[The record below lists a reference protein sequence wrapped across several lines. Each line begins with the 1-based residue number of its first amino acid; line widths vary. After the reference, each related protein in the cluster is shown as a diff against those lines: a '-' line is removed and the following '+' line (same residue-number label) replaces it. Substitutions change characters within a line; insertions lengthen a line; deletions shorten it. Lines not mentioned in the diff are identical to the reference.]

1 MNRKEIENNLTCIT
15 KGNFGKP
22 DLNRVEVGGRSLMV
36 KDVRRKN
43 FFLRW
48 TLGLWLIHKEWK
60 IYCWLRGT
68 EGIPQPFER
77 IDRFAF
83 VMEFIPGRPLLRGEP
98 LPSSFFSDLEQVLR
112 EVHTRG
118 VVHLDL
124 RHKGNILLS
133 ERGEPFLIDFQG
145 MRFGSLFYDLGSLL
159 CDPYVNFS
167 DGQRDELLSFYYG
180 LLKGGLDQASFRNY
194 FWEASAQRLM
204 QALGAYGFLGLK
216 KGLKTYLEH
225 IPAGLRNL
233 QLAALKV
240 TSLPRLRELCLE
252 CQKVIEANR

>member
-1 MNRKEIENNLTCIT
+1 MVVFEVQMKREDIE
-15 KGNFGKP
+15 KGLVSARRGSFGKP
-22 DLNRVEVGGRSLMV
+22 DLLQVKVGGETLMV
-36 KDVRRKN
+36 KDVRGKG
-43 FFLRW
+43 FLTRW

-133 ERGEPFLIDFQG
+133 ERGEPFLIDFNSSFAFKEKG
-145 MRFGSLFYDLGSLL
+145 FLRRYLFPLL
-159 CDPYVNFS
+159 QWVDY
-167 DGQRDELLSFYYG
+167 GG
-180 LLKGGLDQASFRNY
+180 LLKLKQRVSPSLMTPEELSFLKRFNM
-194 FWEASAQRLM
+194 FRRLWI
-204 QALGAYGFLGLK
+204 F
-216 KGLKTYLEH
+216 
-225 IPAGLRNL
+225 N
-233 QLAALKV
+233 
-240 TSLPRLRELCLE
+240 
-252 CQKVIEANR
+252 